1 MTIRPYR
8 YYLID
13 LDRTL
18 WDFDSNSEH
27 AIGLLV
33 SRNPVLYRA
42 VQEKEGCGE
51 SSLHR
56 FFMRYDKLNHRL
68 WAMYEKGEMSKEDL
82 RWKRF
87 RWKRFHEA
95 FSWYGVEDE
104 ALARQFGEDYLE
116 QMVCEN
122 RLMPGAME
130 MLEAIRSAG
139 GKMAILSNGFREVQY
154 RKLRGAGISEYFS
167 AVVVSEEA
175 GCLKPR
181 PGIFAYAVEQLS
193 GIRRQDDPVAWREA
207 KMQTLMIGDDPVND
221 IEGAQIFGI
230 DQFYYNH
237 KGNRTISHAT
247 YESPDLSPI
256 YQSRSSTP

>member
-27 AIGLLV
+27 AIGLLI
-33 SRNPVLYRA
+33 SRNPVLCRA
-42 VQEKEGCGE
+42 IQEKEGCGE
-51 SSLHR
+51 DSLHR

-68 WAMYEKGEMSKEDL
+68 WAMYERGEMSKEDL

-87 RWKRFHEA
+87 YEA
-95 FSWYGVEDE
+95 FRWYGVEDE
-104 ALARQFGEDYLE
+104 ALSRQFGEDYLE

-122 RLMPGAME
+122 RLMPGARE
-130 MLEAIRSAG
+130 MLEAIRAAG

-154 RKLRGAGISEYFS
+154 RKL
-167 AVVVSEEA
+167 
-175 GCLKPR
+175 CLKPR
-181 PGIFAYAVEQLS
+181 PGIFAYAVETLS
-193 GIRRQDDPVAWREA
+193 GIKRTEGDRWREA
-207 KMQTLMIGDDPVND
+207 KRTTLMIGDDPVND

-237 KGNRTISHAT
+237 KHNRAISHAT
-247 YESPDLSPI
+247 YESPDL
-256 YQSRSSTP
+256 TPLLLLYR

>member
-27 AIGLLV
+27 AIGLLI
-33 SRNPVLYRA
+33 SRDPVLFKA

-51 SSLHR
+51 DSLHR
-56 FFMRYDKLNHRL
+56 FFMRYDVLNHRL

-87 RWKRFHEA
+87 FEA
-95 FSWYGVEDE
+95 FRWYGVEDE

-122 RLMPGAME
+122 RLMPGARE
-130 MLEAIRSAG
+130 MLEAIRTAG
-139 GKMAILSNGFREVQY
+139 GKMAILSNGFREV
-154 RKLRGAGISEYFS
+154 RCSTASCAEPALRNISPPS
-167 AVVVSEEA
+167 LSRR
-175 GCLKPR
+175 R
-181 PGIFAYAVEQLS
+181 PAASSPGRAS
-193 GIRRQDDPVAWREA
+193 
-207 KMQTLMIGDDPVND
+207 
-221 IEGAQIFGI
+221 
-230 DQFYYNH
+230 
-237 KGNRTISHAT
+237 SHMH
-247 YESPDLSPI
+247 
-256 YQSRSSTP
+256 

>member
-1 MTIRPYR
+1 MTVRPYL

-27 AIGLLV
+27 AIGLLI
-33 SRNPVLYRA
+33 SRDPVLFKA

-51 SSLHR
+51 DSLHR

-68 WAMYEKGEMSKEDL
+68 WAMYEHGEMSKEDL

-87 RWKRFHEA
+87 YEA
-95 FSWYGVEDE
+95 FRWYGVEDE

-122 RLMPGAME
+122 RLMPGARD
-130 MLEAIRSAG
+130 MLEAIRAAG

-154 RKLRGAGISEYFS
+154 RKLRGAGIAEYFS

-193 GIRRQDDPVAWREA
+193 GIRRQDSPEAWREA
-207 KMQTLMIGDDPVND
+207 KRQTLMIGDDPVND

-237 KGNRTISHAT
+237 KGNRAISHAT
-247 YESPDLSPI
+247 YESPDL
-256 YQSRSSTP
+256 TPLLLLYR

>member
-27 AIGLLV
+27 AIGLLI
-33 SRNPVLYRA
+33 SRNPVLYKA
-42 VQEKEGCGE
+42 IQEKEGCGE
-51 SSLHR
+51 DSLHR
-56 FFMRYDKLNHRL
+56 FFMRYDVLNHRL
-68 WAMYEKGEMSKEDL
+68 WALYEKGEMTKEDL
-82 RWKRF
+82 R
-87 RWKRFHEA
+87 
-95 FSWYGVEDE
+95 
-104 ALARQFGEDYLE
+104 GEDYLE

-122 RLMPGAME
+122 RLMPGARE

-154 RKLRGAGISEYFS
+154 RKLRGAGIAEYFS

-181 PGIFAYAVEQLS
+181 PGIFAYAVETLS
-193 GIRRQDDPVAWREA
+193 GIKRTEGDRWREA
-207 KMQTLMIGDDPVND
+207 KRATLMIGDDPVND

-237 KGNRTISHAT
+237 KGHKAISHAT
-247 YESPDLSPI
+247 YESADL
-256 YQSRSSTP
+256 TPFLF

>member
-27 AIGLLV
+27 AISLLI
-33 SRNPVLYRA
+33 SRNPGLFRA
-42 VQEKEGCGE
+42 IREKEGCGDD
-51 SSLHR
+51 SLHR
-56 FFMRYDKLNHRL
+56 FFLRYDVLNHRL
-68 WAMYEKGEMSKEDL
+68 WALYEKGEMSKEDL
-82 RWKRF
+82 RWM
-87 RWKRFHEA
+87 RFHEA
-95 FSWYGVEDE
+95 FRWYGVEDE
-104 ALARQFGEDYLE
+104 ALSRQFGEDYLE
-116 QMVCEN
+116 QMVLEN
-122 RLMPGAME
+122 RLMPGARE

-139 GKMAILSNGFREVQY
+139 GRMAILSNGFREVQY
-154 RKLRGAGISEYFS
+154 RKLSGAGIGEYFS

-181 PGIFAYAVEQLS
+181 PGIFAYAVEVLS
-193 GIRRQDDPVAWREA
+193 GIRRNDDPEAWKEA
-207 KMQTLMIGDDPVND
+207 KRQTLMIGDDPVND

-237 KGNRTISHAT
+237 KRRRAISHAT
-247 YESPDLSPI
+247 YESTDLKPFYSD
-256 YQSRSSTP
+256 R

>member
-87 RWKRFHEA
+87 YEA

-122 RLMPGAME
+122 RLMPGARE
-130 MLEAIRSAG
+130 MLEAIRAAG

-193 GIRRQDDPVAWREA
+193 GIPHDRRRPRQRHRGCPDIRHRPVLLQPQR
-207 KMQTLMIGDDPVND
+207 QPRHLSRHLRVTRPHPLLLLQIRIGRP
-221 IEGAQIFGI
+221 
-230 DQFYYNH
+230 
-237 KGNRTISHAT
+237 
-247 YESPDLSPI
+247 
-256 YQSRSSTP
+256 

>member
-18 WDFDSNSEH
+18 WDFDS
-27 AIGLLV
+27 
-33 SRNPVLYRA
+33 
-42 VQEKEGCGE
+42 
-51 SSLHR
+51 
-56 FFMRYDKLNHRL
+56 FFMRYDVLNHRL
-68 WAMYEKGEMSKEDL
+68 WAMYEKGEMTKEDL

-87 RWKRFHEA
+87 HEA
-95 FSWYGVEDE
+95 FRRYGIEDE

-122 RLMPGAME
+122 RLMPGARE

-154 RKLRGAGISEYFS
+154 RKLRGAGIAEYFS

-181 PGIFAYAVEQLS
+181 PGIFAYAVERLS
-193 GIRRQDDPVAWREA
+193 GIRRQDNLEAWREA
-207 KMQTLMIGDDPVND
+207 KRQTLMIGEHPPAGQPGGMARGQAADPHDRGRSRKRHRRRPD
-221 IEGAQIFGI
+221 IRHRPVLLQPQGAQGHLPRHLRIC
-230 DQFYYNH
+230 
-237 KGNRTISHAT
+237 RSH
-247 YESPDLSPI
+247 SFPI
-256 YQSRSSTP
+256 AVRP

>member
-87 RWKRFHEA
+87 YEA

-122 RLMPGAME
+122 RLMPGARE
-130 MLEAIRSAG
+130 MLESIRSSG
-139 GKMAILSNGFREVQY
+139 GRMAILSNGFKEVQY
-154 RKLRGAGISEYFS
+154 RKLRGSGIDGFFD

-181 PGIFAYAVEQLS
+181 PGIFAYAVERLS
-193 GIRRQDDPVAWREA
+193 GIRRQDNPEAWREA
-207 KMQTLMIGDDPVND
+207 KRQTLMIGDDPVND
-221 IEGAQIFGI
+221 ILGAQIFGI
-230 DQFYYNH
+230 DQFYFNH
-237 KGNRTISHAT
+237 KKIKSLSHPT
-247 YESPDLSPI
+247 YESDSLLHI
-256 YQSRSSTP
+256 